1 VVLLGL
7 LTIAMAIGT
16 FRGSGLVEQD
26 ILPRHDAREHV
37 TTGTRN
43 ILVRPL
49 QRESRSPVVIKI
61 RGLPTVDVMA
71 TGTICDV
78 LACCKLSRVRIAMT
92 SGTLDRRRAKIHVL
106 HGGLQ
111 GRRPM
116 AIDTHHASV
125 RAN

>member
-1 VVLLGL
+1 MVLLGL
-7 LTIAMAIGT
+7 LAVAMAIGT
-16 FRGSGLVEQD
+16 FRGSGLVEQH
-26 ILPRHDAREHV
+26 IVPRHDVRQRV
-37 TTGTRN
+37 TAGTRN
-43 ILVRPL
+43 SLMRPL

-61 RGLPTVDVMA
+61 RGLPAVDVMA

-78 LACCKLSRVRIAMT
+78 PAGCKLSRVGIAMT
-92 SGTLDRRRAKIHVL
+92 SGTLHRRGPKIHVL